1 MWKKTKRIISC
12 ILALVLLLS
21 MINGQQFFVQAESEK
36 AATGQTKE
44 VENKATEA
52 KEVSSTEA
60 KEVSSKGESKESGT
74 KKEENKKENSATK
87 STEKTTEKST
97 EKTMESK
104 KEEEKTEKPD
114 KVEENNGKESEDKDT
129 KKDEE
134 ETTENPITKKDDKD
148 SEEKSED
155 KAEKITDI
163 TEENFTEEQEN
174 TAEEIGTTQKE
185 ATLDETEDQTE
196 SVITTSQ
203 TSTEVSGKEVEYI
216 PKSQP
221 AGVNI
226 KAYAKDSVFPEGT
239 VMKVKKLG
247 EKELANAENALKRDK
262 VQYDGCIGYDIIFY
276 DKDGKEIEPENGSV
290 RVVMQM
296 SDSIFPQEADTDTL
310 TIQHLAEAKGS
321 YDVEKV
327 ASVSSGSMS
336 VGANKIKAE
345 YTVKSFSDFVVTYS
359 NVNTNSWKREVKFY
373 INKYSYI
380 ANSSSGGS
388 STMKENFTEAVGSAT
403 VTMPENANTYNY
415 TIEQASDGRSTAYI
429 VIQGDK
435 TGSAYD
441 VDATIRKLDTAGY
454 DGFKISAVPSDASV
468 LSSIRTGNVDVKV
481 NGQSIPSSQL
491 TTDNFQVRWYV
502 FKYNTTD
509 QWHIDGILVPKSGR
523 LQVTK
528 TFSGLTKEEISQ
540 LKNKFAVDV
549 RGETTYGE
557 NQYSLSLDKAS
568 ATNNGMTYTWTVD
581 VYSTTYTVKEQRMDL
596 DNWTRET
603 KYSANPDSSVTT
615 GRITDG
621 TYDDNGFSIKCVTKA
636 TDAGGATNQSV
647 SLINAYT
654 RKTVPLK
661 LKKTITVDGTKTDDL
676 DLSNLNFEIKDSEKQ
691 VVKTILFGDFAKKST
706 GVYEYFNEED
716 EFLKAGESYTITEKD
731 TDLDGYKFNNN
742 QEECSKEITVSDK
755 DTEKEISFANNY
767 KQPTLTVKKLVT
779 GNMSEKGKE
788 FHFSMQFIKN
798 NRKWTKELKQTGDET
813 LASREGKYNFTLK
826 DGESIQLKVP
836 YGYTYEL
843 TEETGEGYK
852 TYIGDGNITKE
863 NYKNLQES
871 TDKKSTGTFGDNNTS
886 VTFVNEKNIV
896 PPTGVNNTMTAWF
909 LMTGATLILGV
920 IFFLFNIRSKR
931 LMA

>member
-1 MWKKTKRIISC
+1 MWKKAKRILSC

-21 MINGQQFFVQAESEK
+21 MANGQQVFVQADSEAVIKTQAEDKAGSKEASGNKEES
-36 AATGQTKE
+36 
-44 VENKATEA
+44 
-52 KEVSSTEA
+52 S
-60 KEVSSKGESKESGT
+60 SSKT
-74 KKEENKKENSATK
+74 
-87 STEKTTEKST
+87 TEKKQETTTEKST
-97 EKTMESK
+97 EKPAEKPTETTTESG
-104 KEEEKTEKPD
+104 KEDGKSDKPD
-114 KVEENNGKESEDKDT
+114 KSDENNGKDSEDKDT
-129 KKDEE
+129 KKEE
-134 ETTENPITKKDDKD
+134 EGTTENQDTKKEDKNN
-148 SEEKSED
+148 EEKSED
-155 KAEKITDI
+155 KAEETTD
-163 TEENFTEEQEN
+163 TAEETSIEEQEN
-174 TAEEIGTTQKE
+174 TAEEIGTTQEE
-185 ATLDETEDQTE
+185 ATIDETEGQTE
-196 SVITTSQ
+196 SAMATTQ
-203 TSTEVSGKEVEYI
+203 TGTEVSGKEVEYI

-226 KAYAKDSVFPEGT
+226 KAYAKDTVFPEGT

-247 EKELANAENALKRDK
+247 EKELANAENALKGDK
-262 VQYDGCIGYDIIFY
+262 VQYDGCIGYDISFY
-276 DKDGKEIEPENGSV
+276 NKDGKEIEPENGSV

-310 TIQHLAEAKGS
+310 TIQHLAEAKGG

-327 ASVSSGSMS
+327 ASVSSGSMR

-359 NVNTNSWKREVKFY
+359 YVNTNNWKKEVKFY

-388 STMKENFTEAVGSAT
+388 STMKENFTGAVGSAT
-403 VTMPENANTYNY
+403 VTMPTNANSYNY
-415 TIEQASDGRSTAYI
+415 TIEQASDGKSTAYI

-435 TGSAYD
+435 TGSAYN
-441 VDATIRKLDTAGY
+441 VDAIIRKLNTEGY

-468 LSSIRTGNVDVKV
+468 LASIRTGNVDVQV
-481 NGQSIPSSQL
+481 NGKSIPSSQL

-540 LKNKFAVDV
+540 LKNKFAIDV

-557 NQYSLSLDKAS
+557 NQYSLSLNKAS
-568 ATNNGMTYTWTVD
+568 VTNNEMTYTWTVD
-581 VYSTTYTVKEQRMDL
+581 VYNTTYTVKEQEMDL

-603 KYSANPDSSVTT
+603 KYCVNPDSSVTN
-615 GRITDG
+615 GRVTDG
-621 TYDDNGFSIKCVTKA
+621 TYDDDNGFSIKCVTKA
-636 TDAGGATNQSV
+636 TDTEESTNQSV
-647 SLINAYT
+647 SLINDYT

-661 LKKTITVDGTKTDDL
+661 LKKTITVDGTKTEDL
-676 DLSNLNFEIKDSEKQ
+676 DLSNLTFEIKDSQNQ
-691 VVKTILFGDFAKKST
+691 VVKTISFRDFTKKST
-706 GVYEYFNEED
+706 GVYEYSNEKD
-716 EFLKAGESYTITEKD
+716 KFLKAGETYTITEMN
-731 TDLDGYKFNNN
+731 TDLDGYKFNNS
-742 QEECSKEITVSDK
+742 QAEYSKEITVGAT
-755 DTEKEISFANNY
+755 DTEEEISFTNSY
-767 KQPTLTVKKLVT
+767 KQPTLTVKKLVA
-779 GNMSEKGKE
+779 GNMPEKDKE

-798 NRKWTKELKQTGDET
+798 NRKWTKELKQTGDKT
-813 LASREGKYNFTLK
+813 LASQKEKYNFTLK

-843 TEETGEGYK
+843 TEETAEGYK
-852 TYIGDGNITKE
+852 TYIGGGNVTKE

-871 TDKKSTGTFGDNNTS
+871 TDKKSTGTFGGNDTS

-909 LMTGATLILGV
+909 LMTGATLILGAV
-920 IFFLFNIRSKR
+920 FFLFEVRRKR